1 MLEARLENQ
10 GIPFSL
16 IALFS
21 AVHSLGMMGEY
32 ETDEVYHEADAR
44 EVYIQDHSH
53 NQSGTYLC
61 TRVWDASVHLN
72 SSSHLPDSELQF
84 FTP

>member
-1 MLEARLENQ
+1 MLEDQ

-44 EVYIQDHSH
+44 SIYTRSQPQSIWYLFVYACL
-53 NQSGTYLC
+53 GC
-61 TRVWDASVHLN
+61 
-72 SSSHLPDSELQF
+72 
-84 FTP
+84 